1 MRRCPASSG
10 AGTLEPSMR
19 RAFVVLALLLPA
31 LALAAEKPPAATS
44 IAMPGGEGGIG
55 FDDLRYSTTLAKL
68 LVPGGRTGRL
78 YLVDPLSGG
87 IVSIPGF
94 SVVKEFNGGH
104 DDGVT
109 SVAEG
114 GGLLFATD
122 RTSQQLSIIYYPN
135 RTILGHVALSA
146 GPDYVRWVEAAREVW
161 VTEPDSERIEIFH
174 LEQTR
179 PPTLTFAARIAVPGG
194 PESLTMDAAR
204 GRAYTHAADGKTA
217 AIDLRS
223 RAVVA
228 TFAHG
233 CTEATGLALDAKR
246 GFLFVAC
253 EEGAIKTIDVTSG
266 RTLGTAKVGAGIDI
280 IGYSPELGHVY
291 VPSSETAKL
300 AILGVSKNGELSL
313 LGTVPGTKDSHCV
326 AAAGKV
332 FFADPALG
340 RLTVVKDPYPASGR

>member
-1 MRRCPASSG
+1 
-10 AGTLEPSMR
+10 MR
-19 RAFVVLALLLPA
+19 RAFVVLALLLLPA
-31 LALAAEKPPAATS
+31 LIAAAPAGKPPAATS

-55 FDDLRYSTTLAKL
+55 FDDLRYSATLAKL

-78 YLVDPLSGG
+78 YLVDPMSGG

-122 RTSQQLSIIYYPN
+122 RTSEQLSIIYYPN
-135 RTILGHVALSA
+135 RAIVGHVALSA
-146 GPDYVRWVEAAREVW
+146 GPDYVRWVEATREVW

-179 PPTLTFAARIAVPGG
+179 PPSLTFVARIDVPGG
-194 PESLTMDAAR
+194 PESLTMDAGR
-204 GRAYTHAADGKTA
+204 GRAYTHVEGGKTA

-223 RAVVA
+223 HQTVA

-233 CTEATGLALDAKR
+233 CEEAKGVALDPER

-266 RTLGTAKVGAGIDI
+266 QTLGTVQVGAGIDI
-280 IGYSPELGHVY
+280 IGYSPELGHLY
-291 VPSSETAKL
+291 VPSSETARL
-300 AILGVSKNGELSL
+300 AVVGVGKNGELSV
-313 LGTVPGTKDSHCV
+313 LGTFPGTKDSHCV

-332 FFADPALG
+332 FFADPAHG
-340 RLTVVKDPYPASGR
+340 RLRVLKDSFPASAPAK